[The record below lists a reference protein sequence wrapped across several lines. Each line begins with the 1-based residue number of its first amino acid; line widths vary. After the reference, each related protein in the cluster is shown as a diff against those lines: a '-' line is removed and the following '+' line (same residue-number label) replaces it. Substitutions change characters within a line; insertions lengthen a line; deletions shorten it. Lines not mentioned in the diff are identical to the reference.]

1 MEVIAL
7 TELLPGATPQS
18 AYRESL
24 IASILVKPF
33 PIYGAEVCQRCGEVK
48 TFHGWAGAM
57 ATHRAGEFVCHDCR
71 GRPQAVD
78 EAPARLKACEVCG
91 DRARGTESAGAG
103 KHVCRGCWATLRR
116 SRPGRAIAQ
125 VLDELSRRRNLERR
139 TTHALET
146 LDLNSEISFLAEERA
161 KERELQRRRQLEAEA
176 SARLASRHTGWR
188 PQA

>member
-1 MEVIAL
+1 MT

-33 PIYGAEVCQRCGEVK
+33 LIYGAEVCQSCGEVK

-71 GRPQAVD
+71 GRVAVA
-78 EAPARLKACEVCG
+78 EAPSRQELCEVCRG
-91 DRARGTESAGAG
+91 PAHRSEAAGHGRYVCRRCRPALRRARPGSAIGG
-103 KHVCRGCWATLRR
+103 
-116 SRPGRAIAQ
+116 

-139 TTHALET
+139 TTRALET
-146 LDLNSEISFLAEERA
+146 LDLNSEISFLDERRAQERA
-161 KERELQRRRQLEAEA
+161 LRRRRQLEAEA
-176 SARLASRHTGWR
+176 SARLAGRHAGR
-188 PQA
+188 SPDA